1 MDDNVATS
9 FSADDRQD
17 ILKQVRTATPLQL
30 MTLAA
35 SLADQ
40 DDDTLSDWIASGWI
54 RLFFAEW
61 QAQLKRFV
69 NQFSLPKNDDKVI
82 RIVRGDSASELHSE
96 LETLQLYTGRKGGYY
111 VDDTAGILNIQLSF
125 PSSYIMPFYQ
135 IALSDIHGYLI
146 DNCGDLLVDITD
158 VRDIANPLISAEDKP
173 TALLYARQ
181 SSALLQQAFG
191 DSCLPQSLTEDA
203 LRDQLTAI
211 EQVRDQYAVLMDE
224 AVDVLPMAL
233 WRIDV
238 DVTIGEGS
246 QTYHFFAFPSDERRQ
261 LLTVDDK
268 QLVITSFSGVAGVFN
283 VGDVEG
289 YTVTDAVSGDTVDY
303 VTFSTQLCE

>member
-9 FSADDRQD
+9 FPADDGQGM
-17 ILKQVRTATPLQL
+17 LKHVRTATPLQL

-35 SLADQ
+35 SLEAQ
-40 DDDTLSDWIASGWI
+40 DDDTLSDWITSGWI

-61 QAQLKRFV
+61 QAQLNRFV
-69 NQFSLPKNDDKVI
+69 HQFSLPESGDKVI
-82 RIVRGDSASELHSE
+82 RIVRGDCASELHSE

-111 VDDTAGILNIQLSF
+111 VDDTADILNIQLSF

-158 VRDIANPLISAEDKP
+158 VRDIANPLVSAEDKP
-173 TALLYARQ
+173 TALVYARQ
-181 SSALLQQAFG
+181 NSALLQKAFSY
-191 DSCLPQSLTEDA
+191 SCLPQSLTEDA

-224 AVDVLPMAL
+224 AADVLPVAL

-238 DVTIGEGS
+238 DITVGDDS
-246 QTYHFFAFPSDERRQ
+246 QTYHFFAFPLDERRHI
-261 LLTVDDK
+261 LTVDDK
-268 QLVITSFSGVAGVFN
+268 QLVIISFSGVAGVFN

-289 YTVTDAVSGDTVDY
+289 YTITDAISGDIIDY
-303 VTFSTQLCE
+303 VTLPTPLSE